1 MCDCACSSY
10 TKHFVRVLLVDHFSR
25 RQLYVVTPVVL
36 ARFNLVG
43 IVSNAGQSKV
53 FKVLPCACDRVHWL
67 NHCNSHVSISN
78 CSLSDKDAPRET
90 MGNYGQLKGQPAIQR
105 QLRWSAR
112 STRSLPSEEP
122 LSQGENWYF
131 VLSQNELQN
140 WSLDKKFD
148 ESSHVPTSSQD
159 VGRYYC
165 LGD

>member
-1 MCDCACSSY
+1 MRSSETVCDCACSSY

-43 IVSNAGQSKV
+43 IVFNAGQSTV

-78 CSLSDKDAPRET
+78 CSLSDKDAPRKT

-122 LSQGENWYF
+122 LSQGENCEF
-131 VLSQNELQN
+131 TRVGVLCVEPKRTSEL
-140 WSLDKKFD
+140 K
-148 ESSHVPTSSQD
+148 P
-159 VGRYYC
+159 
-165 LGD
+165 